1 MSTRFYINGVQVFG
15 NGDMYENTRQE
26 LIKQIGHDPYEED
39 YFYDKKIKDPDAL
52 LTAIENDIKELILGE
67 NETKDDSDLFKG
79 YMGCSTFWLDKLRE
93 GKANHNFLNI
103 CLYFIDVKTFF
114 IPLVAY
120 MAMED
125 KIEKKDGKFVLKKN
139 RVVKVS
145 WY

>member
-1 MSTRFYINGVQVFG
+1 MSTRFYINDVQVFG

-52 LTAIENDIKELILGE
+52 LVAIENDIKELLLESDIIKEDG
-67 NETKDDSDLFKG
+67 DLFKDFFVS
-79 YMGCSTFWLDKLRE
+79 STFWLDHLRE

-103 CLYFIDVKTFF
+103 CLYFIDMKTFF
-114 IPLVAY
+114 TPLVAY
-120 MAMED
+120 MAMKD